1 MRCIAFATLGSLVV
15 FEASAQVPTVNIA
28 RTCEIAATTL
38 IGLNTAERDR
48 ELCLSA
54 EQSALDQLKKDWPTY
69 SFQDRSQCVQPKVYL
84 PSYVEWL
91 TCLEMVRDV
100 RKMNVQRIDPRGVAT
115 LPKTSLGAN
124 W

>member
-1 MRCIAFATLGSLVV
+1 MRSIAFATLGCLVV

-28 RTCEIAATTL
+28 RTCEIAATSM

-54 EQSALDQLKKDWPTY
+54 EQSAHAQLTKDWKTY
-69 SFQDRSQCVQPKVYL
+69 SSEDRSQCVQPRVYL
-84 PSYVEWL
+84 PSYIEWL
-91 TCLEMVRDV
+91 TCLEMARDV
-100 RKMNVQRIDPRGVAT
+100 RRMNVQRINPRDAAT

>member
-54 EQSALDQLKKDWPTY
+54 EQSALDQLKRTGK
-69 SFQDRSQCVQPKVYL
+69 
-84 PSYVEWL
+84 
-91 TCLEMVRDV
+91 
-100 RKMNVQRIDPRGVAT
+100 RI
-115 LPKTSLGAN
+115 LPKTGRSASNRKSIFRATLSG
-124 W
+124 